1 MSKLNSIKLL
11 LLGFISTLFVACT
24 SNSSSGSQPA
34 QVESA
39 HDAFVSSLSAADS
52 AQVLSLCNDFFASL
66 KSGEMDKA
74 FGMLSELDST
84 GTLIPLNADQVASLQ
99 RRFTMF
105 PVCDYSLKEFT
116 LGDNCDNVC
125 SFSIKISPEDN
136 SRISFAL
143 NPVMI
148 GCNWH
153 LTVRNAGK
161 VVTE

>member
-1 MSKLNSIKLL
+1 MSKLNCIKLL
-11 LLGFISTLFVACT
+11 LLGVATFLLASCHNDSAKQSDSGKSAHELFV
-24 SNSSSGSQPA
+24 SG
-34 QVESA
+34 
-39 HDAFVSSLSAADS
+39 LSAADS
-52 AQVLSLCNDFFASL
+52 ANVLSLCDQFFASL
-66 KSGEMDKA
+66 KAGEMDKA
-74 FGMLSELDST
+74 FGMLSEVDST
-84 GTLIPLNADQVASLQ
+84 GTLISLNADQVASLQ

-125 SFSIKISPEDN
+125 SYSIKISPEDN

-148 GCNWH
+148 GGNWH